1 VEDNLADALVHIIVH
16 PPLES
21 IQKNHGLVLLD
32 YFDPQPMTNLHHHE
46 QASNFDH
53 QEPTMN
59 LHIRSLLVST
69 SNLGGFL
76 GLGGVVWVGWGLCSK
91 NMRNLH

>member
-1 VEDNLADALVHIIVH
+1 
-16 PPLES
+16 
-21 IQKNHGLVLLD
+21 
-32 YFDPQPMTNLHHHE
+32 
-46 QASNFDH
+46 
-53 QEPTMN
+53 MN

-76 GLGGVVWVGWGLCSK
+76 GLGGVVWDGWGLCSK